1 MSNITLNLTFALTEL
16 IRQGVTHDEAAKIL
30 TESNFYMEKVFDSLD
45 VSSFSDS
52 QSVILRTMLTR
63 LFISSEDFR
72 TEEFSSKIADSLKV
86 NDVLIGHNKTFPR
99 EVALTL
105 CARAIN
111 KYIDFAFLLM
121 LTESLS
127 YENYN
132 DLLKAGDEE
141 IKKAISSSL
150 TIFEKIAGGTVS
162 ELLFAS
168 ILEDAINTSITPV
181 LESISKD
188 SKLRQHFIM
197 EPRQLLVP
205 ISAHVAEKVKNAVYL
220 SDALIKVA
228 VK

>member
-16 IRQGVTHDEAAKIL
+16 MRLGVNHDEAAKIL
-30 TESNFYMEKVFDSLD
+30 NESNFYMEKVFDSLD
-45 VSSFSDS
+45 VKSFSDS
-52 QSVILRTMLTR
+52 QSAILRTMLTR
-63 LFISSEDFR
+63 FFISSKEFR
-72 TEEFSSKIADSLKV
+72 TEEFSSKIVDSLKV
-86 NDVLIGHNKTFPR
+86 NDVLIGHNKIFPR

-105 CARAIN
+105 CVRAIN
-111 KYIDFAFLLM
+111 KYKDFVFLLM
-121 LTESLS
+121 LTETLS

-132 DLLKAGDEE
+132 ALVKAGDEE

-150 TIFEKIAGGTVS
+150 KIFEKIAGGTIS
-162 ELLFAS
+162 EILFAS

-188 SKLRQHFIM
+188 SKLRQHFII

-205 ISAHVAEKVKNAVYL
+205 ISAHVAEKVKNAIYF

-228 VK
+228 TK